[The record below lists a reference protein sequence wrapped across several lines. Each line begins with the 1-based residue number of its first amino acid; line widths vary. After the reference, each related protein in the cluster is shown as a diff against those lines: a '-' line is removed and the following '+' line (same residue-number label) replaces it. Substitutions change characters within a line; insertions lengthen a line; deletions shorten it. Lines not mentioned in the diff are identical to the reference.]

1 VSAKT
6 LDKEKLC
13 QALIE
18 ATCEVFES
26 MLFLQAVPKG
36 VIAEENELADKR
48 ELSAIIS
55 FVGDLSG
62 SVVFSANRKTAIKVA
77 SVMLGEDI
85 NEVNEDVEDAIG
97 EITNMVA
104 GGFKTRVSSYGI
116 DFNISIPTVIQGENY
131 TISHF
136 PKADYEYNWLPFSI
150 EDNEFCVEFCLRK

>member
-1 VSAKT
+1 MSAKT

-26 MLFLQAVPKG
+26 MLFLQSVSKG
-36 VIAEENELADKR
+36 AITEENKLAYKS
-48 ELSAIIS
+48 ELSGIIS
-55 FVGDLSG
+55 FGGDLSG

-77 SVMLGEDI
+77 SAMLGEDI
-85 NEVNEDVEDAIG
+85 NEANEDLEDAIG

-136 PKADYEYNWLPFSI
+136 PKAEYEYNWLPFSL
-150 EDNEFCVEFCLRK
+150 EENEFRVELCLRK